1 VPEARTSRA
10 GASPTVAVPSSQTPW
25 HLWVVA
31 ILTLLWNGSGAVTIM
46 LAQAGRLPGIRADEA
61 AYYAAQPL
69 WLVILTDIA
78 TLAPVA
84 AGIALLLRSQAAV
97 WLFALSLVLIVV
109 NNAYELVA
117 GTSRALVNQG
127 ALIVTAIIVMIAVL
141 QLVYSNAMKKR
152 GVLR

>member
-1 VPEARTSRA
+1 MSTTYALDRK
-10 GASPTVAVPSSQTPW
+10 TPW

-46 LAQAGRLPGIRADEA
+46 LAQLGRLPDISADEA

-69 WLVILTDIA
+69 WFVISTSVA
-78 TLAPVA
+78 TFTPVA
-84 AGIALLLRSQAAV
+84 AGIALLVRSRLAV
-97 WLFALSLVLIVV
+97 LLFAISLALILA
-109 NNAYELVA
+109 NSIYELAA
-117 GTSRALVNQG
+117 GVSRALVNPG
-127 ALIVTAIIVMIAVL
+127 AMVVTIIIVAIAIL

>member
-1 VPEARTSRA
+1 MSTIAMPASR
-10 GASPTVAVPSSQTPW
+10 PW

-46 LAQAGRLPGIRADEA
+46 MAQMGRLPDLSADEA

-69 WLVILTDIA
+69 WNVILTNIA

-84 AGIALLLRSQAAV
+84 AGIALLLRSQRAV
-97 WLFALSLVLIVV
+97 WLFALSLALILILDV
-109 NNAYELVA
+109 YELVV
-117 GTSRALVNQG
+117 GTSRALVNRG
-127 ALIVTAIIVMIAVL
+127 ALIVTVIIAIIAVV
-141 QLVYSNAMKKR
+141 QLVYSMAMKKR